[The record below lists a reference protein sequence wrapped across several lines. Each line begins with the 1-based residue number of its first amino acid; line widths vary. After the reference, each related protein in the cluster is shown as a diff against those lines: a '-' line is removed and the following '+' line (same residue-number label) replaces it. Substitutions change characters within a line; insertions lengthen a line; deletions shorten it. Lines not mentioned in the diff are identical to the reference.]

1 MIVET
6 CTETFRIAALAQHLR
21 IPRRP
26 DQDTYAAHWTC
37 SRIRAGAPGPR
48 TASDTREP
56 SETGPPGA
64 AQRLPAHLERVLVAL
79 AALSQQIADAD
90 TELRTLAD
98 ADERMTR
105 LMTVPGVGPVTAAR
119 FVAAIDDVGRFPTAA
134 SVAS

>member
-1 MIVET
+1 MRARLGRVLRATPESLPK
-6 CTETFRIAALAQHLR
+6 RVRQALLND
-21 IPRRP
+21 PE
-26 DQDTYAAHWTC
+26 
-37 SRIRAGAPGPR
+37 G
-48 TASDTREP
+48 
-56 SETGPPGA
+56 
-64 AQRLPAHLERVLVAL
+64 LPAHLERVLVAL

-134 SVAS
+134 CGVVMRSPL